1 MYLEIHRWKHVSR
14 SFRFNPGPPIPGTTI
29 PTQARPTAQNPLRV
43 HRRCP
48 SGFRRRR
55 RHGHC
60 PHAPKIVPRIK
71 GRPWGQSERVL
82 DIARLTPRR
91 RRHRPLG
98 FSASNALLWKR
109 SRDRGADRRC
119 PMDLTSFSL
128 SSFCTWDNL
137 TWHAIPVVRPTN
149 NTSATTASATN
160 GAPRGNHGRS
170 GSGGGV
176 LSGGPSSADDV
187 NHESQGLRSSRRSTA

>member
-1 MYLEIHRWKHVSR
+1 MVHHVPRDPLVETCQPIVPLHPRTADSR
-14 SFRFNPGPPIPGTTI
+14 HYD
-29 PTQARPTAQNPLRV
+29 PTQARPTAENPLRV

-98 FSASNALLWKR
+98 FTASNALLWKR

-149 NTSATTASATN
+149 NTSATTASPRRTAHLAATT
-160 GAPRGNHGRS
+160 AA
-170 GSGGGV
+170 
-176 LSGGPSSADDV
+176 ADPAAGCCPVD
-187 NHESQGLRSSRRSTA
+187 HPQRTMSIMKARA

>member
-1 MYLEIHRWKHVSR
+1 MVHHVPRDPLVETCQPIVPLQPRTADSR
-14 SFRFNPGPPIPGTTI
+14 HYD

-98 FSASNALLWKR
+98 FSASNAMPWKR
-109 SRDRGADRRC
+109 SRDRRGAAVQRTGRPSHYRAGAPGTTC
-119 PMDLTSFSL
+119 PGTR
-128 SSFCTWDNL
+128 SSSSR
-137 TWHAIPVVRPTN
+137 RPT
-149 NTSATTASATN
+149 TP
-160 GAPRGNHGRS
+160 APPR
-170 GSGGGV
+170 
-176 LSGGPSSADDV
+176 
-187 NHESQGLRSSRRSTA
+187 RSSRRTAHPAATTAAADPAAGCCPVDHPQRTMSIMKARA